1 MAKAAALIAAF
12 RELNRKSGITVANF
26 TPSLIGMFGSISLF
40 DEFLAEIEEALA
52 KGTISPPLKK
62 RAANLSGTFIP
73 QVADYNAI
81 KNPAAYPVSAEAL
94 SSISQNS
101 LGERTEGV
109 AIILSA
115 LMAILK
121 EAGELGQKEEGT

>member
-1 MAKAAALIAAF
+1 MEKAAALIAAF
-12 RELNRKSGITVANF
+12 RELNRKSGTTVANF

-52 KGTISPPLKK
+52 NGTISPPLKK
-62 RAANLSGTFIP
+62 RAANLADTFIP

-81 KNPAAYPVSAEAL
+81 KNAAEYPVSAEAL
-94 SSISQNS
+94 SAISPET
-101 LGERTEGV
+101 LGGRTEGV

-121 EAGELGQKEEGT
+121 DAGELGPIGE